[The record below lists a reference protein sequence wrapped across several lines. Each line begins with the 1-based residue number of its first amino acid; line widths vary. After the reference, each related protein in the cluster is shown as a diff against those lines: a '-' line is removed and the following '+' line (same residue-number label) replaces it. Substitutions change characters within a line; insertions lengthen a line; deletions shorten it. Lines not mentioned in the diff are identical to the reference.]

1 MSQFCPICQKSK
13 SEDELFCPDCSKKI
27 QRDFEIDLFRPDNS
41 EYGIDRSSMIV
52 EDVETVYCENSHK
65 MPTSETLSPETNNDI
80 VEGKKSSRRM
90 GSIFVW
96 IVSFILL
103 SGGSF
108 AIYTYYVKSL
118 NLDRS
123 EWENAQRQNTVS
135 AYVSYMNQF
144 PKGKHFAEALS
155 KMQQLKEKEAKAWD
169 NLRKSDNEAE
179 FHAFLKSFPKS
190 PYKSLVLNR
199 LDSLRWRSTLNANTV
214 QSYYDYMVS
223 SDSGELPGIFYND
236 AQKRYEMLFQSY
248 PVDSAEYNSIRMT
261 MDAFFVALSNVD
273 YNKMKE
279 TLAPRIF
286 RFFDSG
292 TISRE
297 KLMGELVVAGSKTS
311 KPTIKFVPDIA
322 ALQYQKTF
330 NGHYKTN
337 IPLTKTYIDDK
348 GNSVTQ
354 YGYIIHAELDEMFRI
369 IGIFETK
376 PYIDAP

>member
-13 SEDELFCPDCSKKI
+13 SVDELFCPDCSKKI
-27 QRDFEIDLFRPDNS
+27 QHDFEIDLLGLDNS
-41 EYGIDRSSMIV
+41 DYGIDRSSMVKENV
-52 EDVETVYCENSHK
+52 EKVNRENSDK
-65 MPTSETLSPETNNDI
+65 MPTADTFSPKRNNDI
-80 VEGKKSSRRM
+80 VEGKKSSRTIK
-90 GSIFVW
+90 SVLVW
-96 IVSFILL
+96 IVSFVLL
-103 SGGSF
+103 SGVCF
-108 AIYTYYVKSL
+108 VIYTYYVKGL

-144 PKGKHFAEALS
+144 PNGKHFAEALS
-155 KMQQLKEKEAKAWD
+155 KMHQLKEEEAKAWD
-169 NLRKSDNEAE
+169 NLKKSDNEAE
-179 FHAFLKSFPKS
+179 FHAFLESFPKS

-199 LDSLRWRSTLNANTV
+199 LDSLRWLSTLNANTV
-214 QSYYDYMVS
+214 QSYSDYMVS

-279 TLAPRIF
+279 TLAPTIF

-292 TISRE
+292 VISSE
-297 KLMGELVVAGSKTS
+297 KLMGELVAARSKTS
-311 KPTIKFVPDIA
+311 KPTVKFVPDIA

-337 IPLTKTYIDDK
+337 IPLMKTYIDDK
-348 GNSVTQ
+348 GNSVSH

>member
-27 QRDFEIDLFRPDNS
+27 QCDFEIDLFGPDNS
-41 EYGIDRSSMIV
+41 EYGIDRSSMIR
-52 EDVETVYCENSHK
+52 EHVETGNRENSDK
-65 MPTSETLSPETNNDI
+65 TPTADTFSPKRNNDV
-80 VEGKKSSRRM
+80 VEGKKSSRKIR
-90 GSIFVW
+90 SVLVW

-103 SGGSF
+103 SGASF
-108 AIYTYYVKSL
+108 VIYTYFVKEL
-118 NLDRS
+118 NVDRS

-155 KMQQLKEKEAKAWD
+155 KMQQLKEEEANAWD
-169 NLRKSDNEAE
+169 NLRKSDNESE

-214 QSYYDYMVS
+214 QSYFDYMVS

-236 AQKRYEMLFQSY
+236 AQKRHEMLFQSY

-261 MDAFFVALSNVD
+261 MDAFFVALSNVN
-273 YNKMKE
+273 YNKMQE
-279 TLAPRIF
+279 ILAPTIF

-297 KLMGELVVAGSKTS
+297 KLTGELIAAGSKTS
-311 KPTIKFVPDIA
+311 KPTIKFVPDIE

-330 NGHYKTN
+330 NGHYKIN

-348 GNSVTQ
+348 GNSVTR